1 MAKQKKMQVFHQ
13 NPFYDDVFG
22 TFDVVVPSKRLRYK
36 QNERKEITEIIAPRG
51 TQEFEKNIRRGF
63 SNGFKPEWPRKGRLL
78 IAMWIAIKE
87 SDYRNKDIDNIT
99 KSILDALKGIAYI
112 DDVQIDTIHVQKF
125 PSDHYGFMIG
135 IKSLDK
141 EDPGWY
147 FPPLYAQTPFKK
159 KQTYTFITKQDTD
172 AAGASKPI
180 VSQEKPGLN
189 TNHLTGVQ

>member
-1 MAKQKKMQVFHQ
+1 VARQKKEHVFYQ

-22 TFDVVVPSKRLRYK
+22 TLGVVVPSKRVRYK
-36 QNERKEITEIIAPRG
+36 QNERKEITQIVLPRG
-51 TQEFEKNIRRGF
+51 THEFEENIRRKLSKG
-63 SNGFKPEWPRKGRLL
+63 SKPEWPRKGRLL
-78 IAMWIAIKE
+78 IAMWIAIKG
-87 SDYRNKDIDNIT
+87 SDYKHKDIDNIT
-99 KSILDALKGIAYI
+99 KSILDALKGVAYI

-172 AAGASKPI
+172 AGGASKPV
-180 VSQEKPGLN
+180 VSQVKPRLN